1 MISSLAMTAILTVDA
16 VLLTL
21 KDDELHVALF
31 KRGHAPFKGLW
42 ALPGGYIHESEDDH
56 ASAAAARVLKAKA
69 SVVSPYLEEYG
80 TFSGPGR
87 DPRGWSL
94 TVVYYALVPENLMG
108 EKVSLFPV
116 AKLPSLP
123 FDHADIVAGVVTRVR
138 NKAAYSSLPV
148 FLCGEEFTVPE
159 LHAVYQAVLSQPLNL
174 PNFRRKLDDLDILE
188 EIPGATRLAGRNRPA
203 QLYRLKKQFRSLLSV
218 RDRGL

>member
-1 MISSLAMTAILTVDA
+1 MPTILTVDA

-21 KDDELHVALF
+21 IEEELNVALF
-31 KRGHAPFKGLW
+31 KRDSEPFKGLW
-42 ALPGGYIHESEDDH
+42 ALPGGYVHEDKDDH
-56 ASAAAARVLKAKA
+56 AGAAAARVLLNKAG
-69 SVVSPYLEEYG
+69 VVSPYLEEYG

-94 TVVYYALVPENLMG
+94 TVVYYALVPANVLGDATNLF
-108 EKVSLFPV
+108 EV
-116 AKLPSLP
+116 AKLPALP
-123 FDHADIVAGVVTRVR
+123 FDHAQIIASVVARVR

-159 LHAVYQAVLSQPLNL
+159 LHAVYQAVLAEPLNL
-174 PNFRRKLDDLDILE
+174 PNFRRKLDDLGILE
-188 EIPGATRLAGRNRPA
+188 EVPGATRLGGRNRPA
-203 QLYRLKKQFRSLLSV
+203 QLYRLKKQFRSSLSV

>member
-1 MISSLAMTAILTVDA
+1 MPPILTVDA

-21 KDDELHVALF
+21 VEEELHVALF
-31 KRGHAPFKGLW
+31 KRKNAPFKGLW
-42 ALPGGYIHESEDDH
+42 ALPGGYVHESEDDN
-56 ASAAAARVLKAKA
+56 AGAAAARVLKEKA
-69 SVVSPYLEEYG
+69 AVVSPYLEEYG

-94 TVVYYALVPENLMG
+94 TVVYYALVPAHVMG
-108 EKVSLFPV
+108 EAVTLFPV
-116 AKLPSLP
+116 ARLPALP
-123 FDHADIVAGVVTRVR
+123 FDHAEIIDRVVTRVR

-148 FLCGEEFTVPE
+148 FLCDEEFTIPE
-159 LHAVYQAVLSQPLNL
+159 LHAVYQAVLAEPLNL
-174 PNFRRKLDDLDILE
+174 PNFRRKLDDLGILE
-188 EIPGATRLAGRNRPA
+188 EIPGATRLTGRNRPA